1 MISLN
6 FFGATNNRY
15 PFLQKY
21 TKQKAATGGFIKG
34 AYFLILRAATG
45 ALWES
50 PGALS
55 YILAAISGP
64 LARKAKRLL
73 VALPGQKR
81 NPPLKK
87 SFNGFMAGLGTDD
100 RRSAQPLAPELAIS
114 FCSITPTLLQLQ
126 LFTRIYAH
134 GSRIPT

>member
-1 MISLN
+1 VISLN

-64 LARKAKRLL
+64 LARKAKKTSRRPSGSKTKPA
-73 VALPGQKR
+73 V
-81 NPPLKK
+81 KK
-87 SFNGFMAGLGTDD
+87 KF
-100 RRSAQPLAPELAIS
+100 Q
-114 FCSITPTLLQLQ
+114 
-126 LFTRIYAH
+126 RIYGWVGH
-134 GSRIPT
+134 R